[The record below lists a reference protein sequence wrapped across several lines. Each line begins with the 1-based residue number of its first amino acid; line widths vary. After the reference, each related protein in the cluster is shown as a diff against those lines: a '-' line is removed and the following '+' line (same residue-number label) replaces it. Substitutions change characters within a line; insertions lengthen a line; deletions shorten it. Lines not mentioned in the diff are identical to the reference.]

1 MGQTDDAVRV
11 LLGKPTF
18 HFTVPGFDSGST
30 FSSDFLVIRTTMQ
43 QVMVRAT
50 PIGDLN

>member
-1 MGQTDDAVRV
+1 MGQTFDDAVRV

-30 FSSDFLVIRTTMQ
+30 FSSDFLVIHTTMQ
-43 QVMVRAT
+43 QVRAT
-50 PIGDLN
+50 HVGDLN